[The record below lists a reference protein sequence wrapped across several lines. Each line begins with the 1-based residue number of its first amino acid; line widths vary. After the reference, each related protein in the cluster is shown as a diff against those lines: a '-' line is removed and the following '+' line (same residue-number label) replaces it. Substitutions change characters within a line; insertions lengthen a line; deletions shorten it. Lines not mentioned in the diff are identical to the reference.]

1 LQRPVATRER
11 QLDWD
16 CGRRSADRRVKRCQ
30 RRVRERT
37 DENMTSWA
45 RLVARTRQKAGRLLF
60 GQSWSSGG
68 EASQLAAAQRGETGK
83 MKRIPMC
90 PVCAHE
96 GTGTRR
102 RGERRGEWRARA
114 GRKGGKR
121 RKKEGVLWLP
131 LMCQHAHKAVLAYQC
146 FQGWW
151 EWWIGGSHTSLVAQ
165 PRRRPQPHQHASDTS
180 PCTQTLSKKGV

>member
-30 RRVRERT
+30 RRVRGRT

-60 GQSWSSGG
+60 GQSWSSGR
-68 EASQLAAAQRGETGK
+68 ASQLAAAQRGETGK
-83 MKRIPMC
+83 TKHTLMC

-96 GTGTRR
+96 GAGTRR
-102 RGERRGEWRARA
+102 RGERRGSGEHGWE
-114 GRKGGKR
+114 GRGVRDEGKVFYGSPLCVNTPTKQRSLTKASKDGGN
-121 RKKEGVLWLP
+121 GGLVDWL
-131 LMCQHAHKAVLAYQC
+131 LA
-146 FQGWW
+146 
-151 EWWIGGSHTSLVAQ
+151 LQ
-165 PRRRPQPHQHASDTS
+165 PRHPASETTTTA
-180 PCTQTLSKKGV
+180 PACQ